1 MKYSALMISSQ
12 EMKTKSSA
20 TADGPRDAMSQ
31 SKFCRLLHNSLGT
44 TCTRNPEQIEVME
57 LEGYSRPTFNKL
69 CASSH
74 YSLDRRTCNTQARP
88 STSFVDH
95 TIDLS
100 RRNFLS
106 PEFVAKFQR
115 KVSLFLEVPEFPDK
129 LQHSI

>member
-1 MKYSALMISSQ
+1 MLSSQ

-20 TADGPRDAMSQ
+20 TADGPRDAMCQ

-100 RRNFLS
+100 RRN
-106 PEFVAKFQR
+106 VAAKFSKSR
-115 KVSLFLEVPEFPDK
+115 VCGKVPEE
-129 LQHSI
+129 SILIFGGTGIS